1 MNLVDLIGR
10 DTTLRKVASTHGGEY
25 AGSCPWCGGDDRFR
39 VWPYADRPGYWCRQ
53 CGKTGDDI
61 QYLMDHDRLRFREA
75 CERVGR
81 LPDERP
87 CHGPQQPSLLP
98 PLATPPG
105 QAWQVRARA
114 FIERCEQSLWTP
126 AGAQALDYLHRRGL
140 QDDTIQA
147 ARLGYH
153 PMERWEHPQPWGLG
167 PEHKKM
173 HLLQGIVFPWWVG
186 SELWRVLFRQEGD
199 HVPTDE
205 RYKPIAGGGNTLY
218 QVDTLR
224 PHAPAMMVEGVL
236 DALAV
241 RQEAG
246 DLIAV
251 VAAGTTSG
259 RKERWIGRLD
269 LASTVLIALDA
280 DAAGDMAS
288 GWWLKTLGP
297 RARRWRPF
305 WDDPAAMLQDGADLR
320 TWMREGLGMDPKWWR
335 EMARWLE
342 DRKELWAERAAIM
355 EVEGDL
361 AREEAERHAF
371 ELLRDEVS
379 HS

>member
-10 DTTLRKVASTHGGEY
+10 DTTLRKVSSTHGSEY
-25 AGSCPWCGGDDRFR
+25 AGPCPWCGGEDRFR

-53 CGKTGDDI
+53 CGKKGDDI
-61 QYLMDHDRLRFREA
+61 QYLMEHDRLRFREA
-75 CERVGR
+75 CARVGR
-81 LPDERP
+81 LIDERP
-87 CHGPQQPSLLP
+87 CPGPQPPPKPP

-105 QAWQVRARA
+105 EVWQAQARA
-114 FIERCEQSLWTP
+114 FVKSCEQILRTP

-153 PMERWEHPQPWGLG
+153 PTERWEDPEAWGLAS
-167 PEHKKM
+167 EHTKIY
-173 HLLQGIVFPWWVG
+173 LLQGIVFPWYVG
-186 SELWRVLFRQEGD
+186 SELWRVLFRREGD
-199 HVPTDE
+199 DIPKDD
-205 RYKPIAGGGNTLY
+205 RYRPIAGGGNTLY

-224 PHAPAMMVEGVL
+224 PNAAAMIVEGVL

-241 RQEAG
+241 WQEAG

-259 RKERWIGRLD
+259 RLERWIGRLE

-280 DAAGDMAS
+280 DQAGDTAS
-288 GWWLKTLGP
+288 DWWLKALGP
-297 RARRWRPF
+297 HARRWRPF
-305 WDDPAAMLQDGADLR
+305 WDDPAAMRQGGADLR
-320 TWMREGLGMDPKWWR
+320 TWVREGLGINPKWWR
-335 EMARWLE
+335 ELARWSE
-342 DRKELWAERAAIM
+342 GRRELWAERAAIM

-361 AREEAERHAF
+361 LRDEAEREAF
-371 ELLRDEVS
+371 ELLRDD
-379 HS
+379 HSRP